1 MLSPSDIV
9 VRPAGLSERLA
20 EAKSDAPAHPEPTPT
35 TMAERFAPGGQK
47 PEVATR
53 GVAEPLAVPGLALQP
68 ARMAMANRGL
78 VLAALIVSL
87 VPTAAILVLAW
98 QGAIKLP
105 GAPAAA
111 VIVDYSQI
119 AESQRASLAALP
131 VIPTPAAVEI
141 EVRPEVALTAPTRIE
156 AKPGE
161 ETALDIGVNSD
172 AALPARSVI
181 AIRGLPE
188 GAALTQGRP
197 YDSSEWNVRPDQI
210 GDLKLRLPET
220 ASGHAELRI
229 EIMAADGT
237 MLAGATTRLEIA
249 PDPRAA
255 LIVRADEK
263 DRIVDL
269 IEHGQKMIDVGY
281 LAGARAYYKRAAEA
295 GSGEAA
301 LRLGATYDPDF
312 IDEIGALGVKA
323 DPEEARAW
331 YEHARRLGVEGAEE
345 KLKALKEG
353 WTDRDRPSQAA
364 EAEPDQ
370 PVQAAEERA
379 ANLAASDAGTA
390 APAPSTTTS
399 APLPAGETEWVS
411 MANYANVRA
420 APSTTADTLRVAEKG
435 AKLRVTG
442 RKGNWVQVADPQTAE
457 VGWVYSR
464 FLETAE

>member
-9 VRPAGLSERLA
+9 VRPLGLSERLA
-20 EAKSDAPAHPEPTPT
+20 TEIQSDAPAHPEPTPT
-35 TMAERFAPGGQK
+35 TMAERFAPGGK
-47 PEVATR
+47 KAEAATR
-53 GVAEPLAVPGLALQP
+53 VVAEPLAAPSLAPQP
-68 ARMAMANRGL
+68 AMAMANRGL
-78 VLAALIVSL
+78 LLAAVIVSL
-87 VPTAAILVLAW
+87 VPTAAILFLTW

-105 GAPAAA
+105 GAPVAP

-131 VIPTPAAVEI
+131 VIPTPPVVEI
-141 EVRPEVALTAPTRIE
+141 EVRPAVALTAPPRIE

-161 ETALDIGVNSD
+161 ETELNIGVNAD

-188 GAALTQGRP
+188 GAVLTHGRP
-197 YDSSEWNVRPDQI
+197 YDNSEWNVRPDET
-210 GDLKLRLPET
+210 GDLKLKLPET

-249 PDPRAA
+249 PDPSAA

-281 LAGARAYYKRAAEA
+281 LAGARAYFKRAAEA

-323 DPEEARAW
+323 DPAEARAW

-353 WTDRDRPSQAA
+353 WTNRDRASQAA

-370 PVQAAEERA
+370 PIEAAETRDAESP
-379 ANLAASDAGTA
+379 ASDAGA
-390 APAPSTTTS
+390 ATSPPVATTS

-411 MANYANVRA
+411 MANYANVRS

-457 VGWVYSR
+457 TGWVYSR